1 MPRSM
6 TAFGSA
12 EGQTVA
18 GTLRIELRSVNHRFL
33 EIALKL
39 PEELRSFEP
48 AIREL
53 LSRRIARGK
62 LELSARLRSDPERSG
77 ALRLNPALA
86 DQLLRLIEELTRRN
100 NRLEAGSAMALLS
113 WPGVIAAAE
122 VDSEALASE
131 TLVVLGQ
138 AVDALEAERERE
150 GHRLAAILHERVR
163 ALREL
168 RAAAIELVPQV
179 QSTLRAKLDARIAEL
194 GTAVDPQRL
203 EQELV
208 LLLQKMDV
216 EEELDRLGVHLEE
229 IARTLSRQ
237 EAVGRRLEFLI
248 QELHREANTF
258 GSKSSDVRTSQLAV
272 EMKVLIEQLR
282 EQVQNLE

>member
-1 MPRSM
+1 M

-150 GHRLAAILHERVR
+150 GQRLAAILHERVR

-179 QSTLRAKLDARIAEL
+179 QSALRAKLDARIAEL

>member
-138 AVDALEAERERE
+138 AVDALEADRERE

>member
-1 MPRSM
+1 M

-138 AVDALEAERERE
+138 AVDALEADRERE

-237 EAVGRRLEFLI
+237 EPVGRRLEFLI

>member
-138 AVDALEAERERE
+138 AVDALEADRERE

-237 EAVGRRLEFLI
+237 EPVGRRLEFLI